1 MALQIEYLH
10 TMNGMAVCK
19 IIVLRPRKSMRGPP
33 MIPPNKAA
41 KGIMPPIQLTAC
53 SLTGK
58 YWLSRFFIET
68 LAGLVYP
75 LTKPMIME
83 PRDTEMAA
91 TTWKEVKRIV
101 NALQGVF

>member
-1 MALQIEYLH
+1 MKG
-10 TMNGMAVCK
+10 TAVCK
-19 IIVLRPRKSMRGPP
+19 MVVLRPRKSINGPP

-58 YWLSRFFIET
+58 YSLSKFFMET

-75 LTKPMIME
+75 LTKPTIIE
-83 PRDTEMAA
+83 PRDTEIAA
-91 TTWKEVKRIV
+91 KTCETKRRKHI
-101 NALQGVF
+101 